1 MLKKETLVQW
11 RGIKIPDLGKR
22 YPYRAELRATYKG
35 VGWTLGRYRQ
45 KGGKRVRKHPEKG
58 PLYSLC
64 KVRYQFLIHYS
75 ADEELLWQRKK
86 VHYQEEQEL
95 Q

>member
-11 RGIKIPDLGKR
+11 RGIKIPDLGKK

-35 VGWTLGRYRQ
+35 VGWTLGRYKEQR
-45 KGGKRVRKHPEKG
+45 KVRKHLKRG
-58 PLYSLC
+58 ALYSLC
-64 KVRYQFLIHYS
+64 KVRWQFLIHYS

-86 VHYQEEQEL
+86 VHYQEEQER